1 MISPSDIIG
10 PWQHS
15 SDLTDERRENIND
28 LVTAVN
34 ALLAKAK
41 AAGISLPINP
51 KTGTQVSG
59 EQYGGFRPQTCSIGA
74 PKSAHKEGLAV
85 DLYDPAGELDGWCL
99 RNLDQLAAC
108 GLYLEDPRHT
118 PGWCHLTI
126 RAPKSGKRVFVP

>member
-15 SDLTDERRENIND
+15 PDLTEERRENIND
-28 LVTAVN
+28 LVPAVN
-34 ALLAKAK
+34 ALLAHVDVPMVSNPQLGTLV
-41 AAGISLPINP
+41 AGSL
-51 KTGTQVSG
+51 
-59 EQYGGFRPQTCSIGA
+59 YGGFRPQSCRIGA

-85 DLYDPAGELDGWCL
+85 DLYDPCGELDGWCL

-118 PGWCHLTI
+118 PGWAHLTI

>member
-1 MISPSDIIG
+1 MISPNDVIG

-15 SDLTDERRENIND
+15 PDLTDDRRDNIND
-28 LVTAVN
+28 LVPAVN
-34 ALLAKAK
+34 ALLVLVDVPLTK
-41 AAGISLPINP
+41 NP
-51 KTGTQVSG
+51 QLGTQVAGSL
-59 EQYGGFRPQTCSIGA
+59 YGGFRPQSCSIGA

>member
-1 MISPSDIIG
+1 MISPSDVIG
-10 PWQHS
+10 PWRNSPDLTQDRLENI
-15 SDLTDERRENIND
+15 SDL
-28 LVTAVN
+28 VPSVN
-34 ALLAKAK
+34 ALLSIASG
-41 AAGISLPINP
+41 AGVSLPINP

-59 EQYGGFRPQTCSIGA
+59 EQYGGFRPQSCRIGA

-85 DLYDPAGELDGWCL
+85 DLYDPCGELDGWCL

-118 PGWCHLTI
+118 PGWAHLTI

>member
-28 LVTAVN
+28 LVPAVN

-59 EQYGGFRPQTCSIGA
+59 EQYGGFRPQTCPIGA
-74 PKSAHKEGLAV
+74 PQSAHKVGMAV
-85 DLYDPAGELDGWCL
+85 DLYDPANALDDWITDEVL
-99 RNLDQLAAC
+99 TQC
-108 GLYLEDPRHT
+108 GLYREAPRAT
-118 PGWCHLTI
+118 DTWCHLST
-126 RAPKSGKRVFVP
+126 RRPPSGKRTFIP